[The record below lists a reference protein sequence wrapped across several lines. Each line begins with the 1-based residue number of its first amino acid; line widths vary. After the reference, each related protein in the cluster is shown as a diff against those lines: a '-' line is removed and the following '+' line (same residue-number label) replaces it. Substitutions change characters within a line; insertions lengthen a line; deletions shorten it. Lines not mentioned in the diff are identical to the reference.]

1 MIGVRKWGLFNPTTS
16 GEKLG
21 IKITFQIWKH
31 KGNALIAM
39 AEELQSTP
47 IMSSRIIVHTNAKDA
62 KEAVYI
68 QIGIS

>member
-1 MIGVRKWGLFNPTTS
+1 VRKWGLFNPTTN

-21 IKITFQIWKH
+21 IKITFQSWKH
-31 KGNALIAM
+31 KGNALIAV
-39 AEELQSTP
+39 AEDLPSTLLMNSP
-47 IMSSRIIVHTNAKDA
+47 IIVHTNVKDA